1 VLRDGAYQAVAAI
14 LTGAVVGEGCWRE
27 RWAGSW
33 SLEVLN
39 HGSSRCR
46 ACGASV
52 YYYSGTQIA
61 NMLPRDQA

>member
-1 VLRDGAYQAVAAI
+1 VLRDGAYQAVGAI
-14 LTGAVVGEGCWRE
+14 LTGLLVGEMGTAC

-33 SLEVLN
+33 SLDMLN
-39 HGSSRCR
+39 HGSSKCR

-61 NMLPRDQA
+61 NMLPRGQA